1 MAHCISLLSSVAMA
15 MLLARYSPHTGTSRT
30 GAIFISLATESDTSF
45 LCTRLTLSVLAD
57 AEAAVTSAQLLLL
70 SQASVFHTAAYT
82 ESLFGA
88 LSLAGMCCLYCWPE
102 GRTSCRDARSGSRQ
116 SSHHL
121 EPGRHLGALAAACV
135 AFTLASCV
143 RSNGK
148 LGSPF
153 LPLLCAYHS
162 LFSSSPLM
170 PRGHQWGVPPAL
182 LSRSRHQPSAA
193 GQGASCYLH
202 VS

>member
-1 MAHCISLLSSVAMA
+1 

-102 GRTSCRDARSGSRQ
+102 GRTSCKDARSGSRQ

-153 LPLLCAYHS
+153 LPLPCAYHCSPPPRSCPGVINGGYLLHYS
-162 LFSSSPLM
+162 LEAGISQLQQGKVRHVVSM
-170 PRGHQWGVPPAL
+170 C
-182 LSRSRHQPSAA
+182 RS
-193 GQGASCYLH
+193 
-202 VS
+202 